1 MNTSGK
7 PIIVLFFFIF
17 SQITFSQEM
26 ISGIVLNNE
35 NKQPIEYVNIGIPG
49 KEIGTVSNQN
59 GNFSLQIPAGNKT
72 DTLLFSCMG
81 FEPLVVNLKNFSN
94 NHKKEYFLNEKTYNL
109 SEITVKPK
117 RFKTKILGITTKN
130 KNMVTGFEK
139 NKLGY
144 ESGVLMKSR
153 KSAFLK
159 KINLNISDCR
169 YDSVF
174 YRVNIYQVNGKM
186 DFENI
191 LHEPI
196 FLNFA
201 KSDMKDNKISLNI
214 QNYNIVT
221 HGDFLVTLELVKDLG
236 EGGLWFPMALF
247 NKTYVRKTSQANWTT
262 APIGFSLSV
271 EADVEQ

>member
-1 MNTSGK
+1 MNSTGK
-7 PIIVLFFFIF
+7 LFTFTYFFII
-17 SQITFSQEM
+17 SQITFSQEK
-26 ISGIVLNNE
+26 ISGIVLNSE

-49 KEIGTVSNQN
+49 KEIGTVSNLN
-59 GNFSLQIPAGNKT
+59 GDFSLQIPAENKN
-72 DTLLFSCMG
+72 DTLIFSCIG
-81 FEPLVVNLKNFSN
+81 FEPLVVNLTNLSN
-94 NHKKEYFLNEKTYNL
+94 NHKKEFFLKEKFYNL
-109 SEITVKPK
+109 SEITVRPK
-117 RFKTKILGITTKN
+117 LFKTKTLGITTKN
-130 KNMVTGFEK
+130 KKLITGFEK

-196 FLNFA
+196 FLKFA
-201 KSDMKDNKISLNI
+201 KSDINNNSISLDI
-214 QNYNIVT
+214 QKYNLVT
-221 HGDFLVTLELVKDLG
+221 YGDFLVTLEHVKDLG
-236 EGGLWFPMALF
+236 DGGLWFPMSLF
-247 NKTYVRKTSQANWTT
+247 HKTYVRKTSQANWTT